1 MRVRQNFWA
10 AMWAMVALVLVF
22 IQPLAAMAQSDALAG
37 IVSSAEEGVMEGV
50 LVSAKKEGSNKTI
63 TVVSDEKGR
72 YRFPAARLEPGK
84 YTMTIRATGYDL
96 AGTPAPQVTGKGA
109 ASADLKLTRTKDL
122 AAQLTNAEWL
132 HSSPGTAQQ
141 KRPLLSCV
149 GCHTLERI
157 YRSKHDGEGFVK
169 TIQRMGTYANQS
181 TVLNPQKRLTGR
193 DTDLVGEERAK
204 VQRAQS
210 DYFATVNQSTTAAAD
225 KWPYELKIFAR
236 PKGKATRVIITEWDM
251 PRPTIQ
257 PHDVVVDSKGIAWYS
272 DFGSQFIGKFDPKSG
287 KLTEIPTPEIKKGSP
302 LGSLSIR
309 MDREENLWLGMMYQ
323 AAIGKLDTKTEK
335 LQVWPIP
342 AEWNRP
348 NTQVNMTSPLNIAV
362 DGKVWTQNNGFA
374 GVHRVDL
381 KTGQWETWEP
391 FKEAPVGHNIYDVI
405 SDSQNNAWFTD
416 IGRETIGRI
425 DAKTKQVTLYETPTK
440 SSGPRRGIMDA
451 QDRIWFGQYR
461 GNRIAMFDTK
471 TERFQEWEVPTPW
484 SGPYD
489 VALDK
494 NGEAW
499 TGSMLNDRIVRLN
512 TKSGQFIEY
521 LLPRTTNVRRV
532 FVDNST
538 SPVSFWVGSNHGASI
553 IKLDP
558 LD

>member
-1 MRVRQNFWA
+1 MRTRVSLMA
-10 AMWAMVALVLVF
+10 AAAALVFGLF
-22 IQPLAAMAQSDALAG
+22 HANPAAAQADGLAG
-37 IVSSAEEGVMEGV
+37 TVTSAEEGAMEGV
-50 LVSAKKEGSNKTI
+50 LVNARKDGSNKTI
-63 TVVSDEKGR
+63 TVVSDDKGR

-84 YTMTIRATGYDL
+84 NTITIRAAGYDL
-96 AGTPAPQVTGKGA
+96 SSPAAVEVPAKGA
-109 ASADLKLTRTKDL
+109 ATADLKLVKTKDL

-132 HSSPGTAQQ
+132 HSAPGTPQQ
-141 KRPLLSCV
+141 KRPLLNCV
-149 GCHTLERI
+149 SCHTLERI
-157 YRSKHDGEGFVK
+157 VRSRHDPDAFVQ

-181 TVLNPQKRLTGR
+181 TTLRPQKRLTGR
-193 DTDLVGEERAK
+193 DTDLVGEDRAK
-204 VQRAQS
+204 LFRANAE
-210 DYFATVNQSTTAAAD
+210 YFSSINQSANGTSWT
-225 KWPYELKIFAR
+225 YELKPFPR
-236 PKGKATRVIITEWDM
+236 PKGRATRVVITEWDL

-257 PHDVVVDSKGIAWYS
+257 PHDVVVDSRGMVWYT
-272 DFGSQFIGKFDPKSG
+272 DFGAQNIGKFDPKTG
-287 KLTEIPTPEIKKGSP
+287 TLAEISTPELKKGSP
-302 LGSLSIR
+302 LGALSIR
-309 MDREENLWLGMMYQ
+309 MDRDENLWVGMMYQ
-323 AAIGKLDTKTEK
+323 AAIGKLDTKSEK
-335 LQVWPIP
+335 MQVWPIP

-348 NTQVNMTSPLNIAV
+348 NTQVNMTSPLNIGV

-381 KTGQWETWEP
+381 KTGAWETWEP

-471 TERFQEWEVPTPW
+471 AERFQEWEVPTPW

-494 NGEAW
+494 NSEAW
-499 TGSMLNDRIVRLN
+499 TGSMLNDRVTRLN
-512 TKSGQFIEY
+512 TKNGQFVEY
-521 LLPRTTNVRRV
+521 LLPRSTNIRRV

-538 SPVSFWVGSNHGASI
+538 NPVTFWVGSNHGASLV
-553 IKLDP
+553 KLEP

>member
-1 MRVRQNFWA
+1 
-10 AMWAMVALVLVF
+10 
-22 IQPLAAMAQSDALAG
+22 
-37 IVSSAEEGVMEGV
+37 
-50 LVSAKKEGSNKTI
+50 
-63 TVVSDEKGR
+63 
-72 YRFPAARLEPGK
+72 
-84 YTMTIRATGYDL
+84 
-96 AGTPAPQVTGKGA
+96 
-109 ASADLKLTRTKDL
+109 
-122 AAQLTNAEWL
+122 
-132 HSSPGTAQQ
+132 
-141 KRPLLSCV
+141 
-149 GCHTLERI
+149 
-157 YRSKHDGEGFVK
+157 
-169 TIQRMGTYANQS
+169 
-181 TVLNPQKRLTGR
+181 
-193 DTDLVGEERAK
+193 
-204 VQRAQS
+204 
-210 DYFATVNQSTTAAAD
+210 
-225 KWPYELKIFAR
+225 
-236 PKGKATRVIITEWDM
+236 
-251 PRPTIQ
+251 
-257 PHDVVVDSKGIAWYS
+257 
-272 DFGSQFIGKFDPKSG
+272 
-287 KLTEIPTPEIKKGSP
+287 
-302 LGSLSIR
+302 
-309 MDREENLWLGMMYQ
+309 
-323 AAIGKLDTKTEK
+323 
-335 LQVWPIP
+335 
-342 AEWNRP
+342 
-348 NTQVNMTSPLNIAV
+348 
-362 DGKVWTQNNGFA
+362 VWTQNNGFA

-425 DAKTKQVTLYETPTK
+425 DAKTKQVTMYETPTK

-471 TERFQEWEVPTPW
+471 SERFQEWEVPTPW

-494 NGEAW
+494 NSEAW

-512 TKSGQFIEY
+512 TKSGQFVEY

>member
-1 MRVRQNFWA
+1 MRAMQNFLA
-10 AMWAMVALVLVF
+10 AAAAIVFVLA
-22 IQPLAAMAQSDALAG
+22 QPLVASAQSDALVG
-37 IVSSAEEGVMEGV
+37 TVTSVEEGAMEGV
-50 LVSAKKEGSNKTI
+50 LVSARKEGSNKTI
-63 TVVSDEKGR
+63 TVVSDDKGR

-84 YTMTIRATGYDL
+84 YAISIRAIGYDI
-96 AGTPAPQVTGKGA
+96 AGAPTPQVTGKSA
-109 ASADLKLTRTKDL
+109 VTADLKLVKTRDL
-122 AAQLTNAEWL
+122 AAQMSNAEWL

-157 YRSKHDGEGFVK
+157 YRSKHDGDGFVK

-181 TVLNPQKRLTGR
+181 TILRPQKRLTGR
-193 DTDLVGEERAK
+193 DTDVVGEERARIQK
-204 VQRAQS
+204 AQS
-210 DYFATVNQSTTAAAD
+210 DYFASVNQSTTTAANA
-225 KWPYELKIFAR
+225 WPYELKPFPR
-236 PKGKATRVIITEWDM
+236 PKGAGTRVVITEWDL

-257 PHDVVVDSKGIAWYS
+257 PHDVVVDSRGAVWYS
-272 DFGSQFIGKFDPKSG
+272 DFGDQKIGKFDQKSG
-287 KLTEIPTPEIKKGSP
+287 KLVEFDTPELKKGSP
-302 LGSLSIR
+302 HGSLSIR

-323 AAIGKLDTKTEK
+323 AAIAKFDTRTEK
-335 LQVWPIP
+335 LQTWVIP

-348 NTQVNMTSPLNIAV
+348 NTQVNMTSPLNIGV

-461 GNRIAMFDTK
+461 GNRIAMFDTRA
-471 TERFQEWEVPTPW
+471 ERFQEWEMPTPW
-484 SGPYD
+484 AGPYD

-494 NGEAW
+494 NSEAW
-499 TGSMLNDRIVRLN
+499 TGSMLNDRVVRLN
-512 TKSGQFIEY
+512 TRTGRMVEY
-521 LLPRTTNVRRV
+521 LLPRTTNIRRV

-538 SPVSFWVGSNHGASI
+538 NPVTFWVGSNHGASI
-553 IKLDP
+553 IKLEP